1 VLRIFARWPRRDAE
15 GAVEGIGAG
24 DRANKKGV
32 RKERPIRDDAAR
44 VQQANANRAFTPLRA
59 ALNRAFALGKVA
71 DDSAWRR
78 VKPYAKV
85 SAPRIR
91 YFTGPEIHRL
101 IEHAPDWFRPL
112 IQAALLTG
120 ARWSEIHRV
129 RVRDVDL
136 MSGVLT
142 FPDTR
147 SGRPRFVHLSDEG
160 IQLFRGLCT
169 GRANRRARV
178 P

>member
-1 VLRIFARWPRRDAE
+1 LIAADRLPAFGRRGQSGAALHRPLRIGAERALHVDPAGFTTREPRRDDAIRRLAPIGPLDQRGEQVVLRIFARWPRRDAE

-59 ALNRAFALGKVA
+59 TLNRAFALGKVA

-85 SAPRIR
+85 SAPRI
-91 YFTGPEIHRL
+91 
-101 IEHAPDWFRPL
+101 
-112 IQAALLTG
+112 
-120 ARWSEIHRV
+120 
-129 RVRDVDL
+129 
-136 MSGVLT
+136 
-142 FPDTR
+142 
-147 SGRPRFVHLSDEG
+147 
-160 IQLFRGLCT
+160 
-169 GRANRRARV
+169 
-178 P
+178 